1 MNLNANALG
10 MTSPPSVDNAELV
23 PRRIFVGGFDDS
35 TTEFELET
43 FFKVSVVFSLTL
55 PRFFYPSA
63 KRRKLFLFVF

>member
-43 FFKVSVVFSLTL
+43 FFKVSVSLVL
-55 PRFFYPSA
+55 LRIFYPSA
-63 KRRKLFLFVF
+63 KRRVLL